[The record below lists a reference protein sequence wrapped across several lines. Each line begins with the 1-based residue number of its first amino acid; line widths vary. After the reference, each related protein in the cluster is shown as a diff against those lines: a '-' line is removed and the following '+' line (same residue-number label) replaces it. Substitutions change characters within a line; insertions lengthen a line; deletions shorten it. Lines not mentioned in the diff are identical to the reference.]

1 MKGFVSVVVC
11 THNRAELLAEALA
24 SLVAQTLDP
33 TTYEVIVVDNASTDG
48 TRAVVEGCSSRLPQV
63 RYCLEERLGVSH
75 ARNRGWVEA
84 RGDYVGYLDDDARAT
99 PEWLD
104 VAVQTIADKAPA
116 AFGGPVLPFHTD
128 PKPRWYKD
136 RYELRTRG
144 ETARA
149 LGPGEHL
156 SGANL
161 FFRRAILEALGGFD
175 PALGVVGRRV
185 AYGEETALQVRIRAE
200 MPGEIIHYEPR
211 LCVDH
216 LVHAWKKTCRGILL
230 AAWVGGRDSSRVLGD
245 PHTRRS
251 RARAAVQVVG
261 QSTAI
266 AAQSM
271 RGVLWRDREAH
282 PYYQNFVYEVVRP
295 RVVILGALCER
306 MRAQ

>member
-1 MKGFVSVVVC
+1 VKGFVSVVVC

-63 RYCLEERLGVSH
+63 RYCLEERLGLSH
-75 ARNRGWVEA
+75 ARNRGWLEA
-84 RGDYVGYLDDDARAT
+84 RGDYVGYLDDDAKAP

-104 VAVQTIADKAPA
+104 VALQTIVHGAPA
-116 AFGGPVLPFHTD
+116 ALGGPVVPFHAD
-128 PKPRWYKD
+128 AKPRWFKD

-144 ETARA
+144 ETARP
-149 LGPGEHL
+149 LCPGEYL
-156 SGANL
+156 SGTNL
-161 FFRRAILEALGGFD
+161 FFRRAVLEALGGFD

-185 AYGEETALQVRIRAE
+185 AYGEETAMQVRIRAE
-200 MPGEIIHYEPR
+200 MPGEIIYYEPR

-216 LVHAWKKTCRGILL
+216 LVHAWKKTWRGILL
-230 AAWVGGRDSSRVLGD
+230 AAWAGGRDSSRVLED

-251 RARAAVQVVG
+251 RVRAAVQVVG
-261 QSTAI
+261 QSAAI
-266 AAQSM
+266 GVQSM
-271 RGVLWRDREAH
+271 RGVFWRDRAIH

-295 RVVILGALCER
+295 RVVILGALYER
-306 MRAQ
+306 MRAR